1 MQPEYKECP
10 ECGGTG
16 RLEYDKPIV
25 DWNNGGFID
34 SEWGDC
40 YVCNGY
46 GEVEIEEEEDEK
58 EEE

>member
-1 MQPEYKECP
+1 MQKLYKECH

-16 RLEYDKPIV
+16 RLEYDKPVI
-25 DWNNGGFID
+25 DWDGGGYID

-46 GEVEIEEEEDEK
+46 GEVEIEED

>member
-1 MQPEYKECP
+1 MQKLYKECH

-16 RLEYDKPIV
+16 RLEYDKSVI
-25 DWNNGGFID
+25 DWDGGGYID

-46 GEVEIEEEEDEK
+46 GEVEIEEDEEK
-58 EEE
+58 

>member
-16 RLEYDKPIV
+16 RLEYDKPVV

-40 YVCNGY
+40 YVCDGA
-46 GEVEIEEEEDEK
+46 GEIEYEEE
-58 EEE
+58 